1 MEHILDYKK
10 LGQRI
15 RQSREDAGMTQAALG
30 ERCNL
35 STSYI
40 GHIER
45 GTRIASIDT
54 LYGIATALGVST
66 DYLLLDAS
74 PDSESLTMIAAAI
87 NGKDPRKRK
96 TFIAAVKALADKID
110 EL

>member
-1 MEHILDYKK
+1 MEHILDYRK

-15 RQSREDAGMTQAALG
+15 RRCREDAGLTQAELA

-45 GTRIASIDT
+45 GTRIASVET
-54 LYGIATALGVST
+54 LYTIATTLCVGT
-66 DYLLLDAS
+66 DYLLLDVS
-74 PDSESLTMIAAAI
+74 PDSDSLAMIAAAV

-96 TFIAAVKALADKID
+96 TFLAAVKALADKID